1 MIEKGT
7 LKVGDRLEGKHKGTT
22 YHALVQAANGDGSLV
37 FKAEDGPG
45 AGKQFT
51 TLSALAGATGSVR
64 NGWTFW
70 SLAGKTPAK
79 APRTGGRPAKPK
91 AKTPKAPR
99 AERASLPAR
108 TTGKRQPRA
117 RVTRQ
122 LAEAAA

>member
-1 MIEKGT
+1 MIQKGS
-7 LKVGDRLEGKHKGTT
+7 LKVGDRLEGAHKGTT

-45 AGKQFT
+45 AGKQFP
-51 TLSALAGATGSVR
+51 TLSALARATGSVR

-79 APRTGGRPAKPK
+79 APRKGGRPAKPK
-91 AKTPKAPR
+91 DKTPKAPSARR
-99 AERASLPAR
+99 ANLGPPP
-108 TTGKRQPRA
+108 TTKPRA